1 MPTKKCKAALI
12 LASYC
17 LTVVNTVVA
26 RMEMSI
32 LQSCRWLSL
41 FGILLLLSYP
51 AAHADSPTALPDVG
65 LSLGRGTETG
75 DLDSIMGRR
84 TLRILTV
91 YGPGRYYL
99 DNGPQG
105 VTAEY
110 ATRLGNVLNE
120 AYETGHLKVL
130 VVVIPV
136 ARDELFDAL
145 ISGRGDIVIA
155 GTTITDARRASVDFT
170 IPVSKPLK
178 EIVVTGP
185 TAPTLRALEDFSGK
199 TIYVR
204 GSSSYAESIKQ
215 LNNNLKAQNKPPAII
230 EPISELLE
238 DEDLIEMVNA
248 GLLPWAVVDS
258 YKPTMWQDVF
268 TEVTIRDDL
277 VLRDGGRL
285 AWAVRKNNPELKKFL
300 NEFLRDNKEGTLF
313 GNILRNRYV
322 RDFDWASNATASN
335 ELQKYRSL
343 EHYFREHGETYGIE
357 PALLAAQGF
366 QESRLDQNVRSQAG
380 AIGIMQLLPSTANDK
395 NVDIPNIHE
404 IEPNIEA
411 GAKYMAFLK
420 ERYFGG
426 PELDSFNGALLAL
439 AAYNAGPAKIRRLRK
454 VASERG
460 YDPNRWFDHVEVIA
474 AEQIGRET
482 VQYVSNIFKYYL
494 SYKLVDQQSE
504 RRERARLEAGVE

>member
-1 MPTKKCKAALI
+1 MHIKKCKAALI

-17 LTVVNTVVA
+17 SNAGKTLMT

-32 LQSCRWLSL
+32 LQIFRWLTLTSL
-41 FGILLLLSYP
+41 LFLH
-51 AAHADSPTALPDVG
+51 AAHATSSNSSTSLSEVG
-65 LSLGRGTETG
+65 MFLGRGTETG
-75 DLDSIMGRR
+75 DLDNIVARR

-99 DNGPQG
+99 DDGPKG
-105 VTAEY
+105 TTAEY
-110 ATRLGNVLNE
+110 ADRLGKVLNS
-120 AYETGHLKVL
+120 AYETGNLKIL

-145 ISGRGDIVIA
+145 SSGQGDIVIA
-155 GTTITDARRASVDFT
+155 GTTITDARQAAVDFT
-170 IPVSKPLK
+170 TPVSKPLK

-185 TAPTLRALEDFSGK
+185 TAPKLSALEDFSGK
-199 TIYVR
+199 TIYLR
-204 GSSSYAESIKQ
+204 ESSSYADSVAE
-215 LNNNLKAQNKPPAII
+215 LNASLLATNKPPAII

-258 YKPTMWQDVF
+258 YKPAMWQDVF
-268 TEVTIRDDL
+268 TNVTVRDDL
-277 VLRDGGRL
+277 VLREGGRL
-285 AWAVRKNNPELKKFL
+285 AWAVRKNNPQLKKFL
-300 NEFLRDNKEGTLF
+300 DEFLRDNKEGTLF

-335 ELQKYRSL
+335 ELEKYRSL
-343 EHYFREHGETYGIE
+343 ERYFHEHGETYGIE

-366 QESRLDQNVRSQAG
+366 QESRLDQTVRSRAG
-380 AIGIMQLLPSTANDK
+380 AIGIMQLLPSTAKDK
-395 NVDIPNIHE
+395 NVDIPNIDE

-420 ERYFGG
+420 DRYFSG
-426 PELDSFNGALLAL
+426 PELDSFNGAFFAL

-460 YDPNRWFDHVEVIA
+460 YDPNRS
-474 AEQIGRET
+474 RL
-482 VQYVSNIFKYYL
+482 IF
-494 SYKLVDQQSE
+494 
-504 RRERARLEAGVE
+504 AGPAL

>member
-1 MPTKKCKAALI
+1 MNFRFL
-12 LASYC
+12 LAGL
-17 LTVVNTVVA
+17 LTLLFATQVSSSETGISGGVGVA
-26 RMEMSI
+26 
-32 LQSCRWLSL
+32 
-41 FGILLLLSYP
+41 
-51 AAHADSPTALPDVG
+51 
-65 LSLGRGTETG
+65 LGRGSETG
-75 DLDSIMGRR
+75 DLDRIVERR

-99 DNGPQG
+99 DNGPKG

-110 ATRLGNVLNE
+110 AARLGNVLNQ
-120 AYETGHLKVL
+120 AYETGNLKIL

-185 TAPTLRALEDFSGK
+185 SAPAVRALEDFSGK

-204 GSSSYAESIKQ
+204 SSSSYAASIKK
-215 LNNNLKAQNKPPAII
+215 LNKDLQAQSKPPAII
-230 EPISELLE
+230 EPVSELLE

-258 YKPTMWQDVF
+258 YKPTMWEDVF
-268 TEVTIRDDL
+268 TKVTIRDDL
-277 VLRDGGRL
+277 VLREGGHL

-343 EHYFREHGETYGIE
+343 ERYFREHGETYGIE

-395 NVDIPNIHE
+395 NVDIPNIDQ

-420 ERYFGG
+420 DRYFSG
-426 PELDSFNGALLAL
+426 PELDSFNSALLAL
-439 AAYNAGPAKIRRLRK
+439 AAYNAGPAKVRRLRK

-504 RRERARLEAGVE
+504 RREKARLEAGVE

>member
-1 MPTKKCKAALI
+1 MRT
-12 LASYC
+12 
-17 LTVVNTVVA
+17 
-26 RMEMSI
+26 
-32 LQSCRWLSL
+32 L
-41 FGILLLLSYP
+41 FLILLLASVFKAAATSVGDQAQLGEWSLS
-51 AAHADSPTALPDVG
+51 AKTITA
-65 LSLGRGTETG
+65 
-75 DLDSIMGRR
+75 DLDGLVERR
-84 TLRILTV
+84 VLRILTV

-99 DNGPQG
+99 DEGPKG

-110 ATRLGNVLNE
+110 AKRLETVINE
-120 AYETGHLKVL
+120 AFNTGNLKIF

-136 ARDELFDAL
+136 SRDRLFDEL
-145 ISGRGDIVIA
+145 IEGRGDIVIA

-185 TAPTLRALEDFSGK
+185 TAPTLRAIEDFSGK

-215 LNNNLKAQNKPPAII
+215 LNNNLKTQNKPPAII

-277 VLRDGGRL
+277 VLREGGRL

-343 EHYFREHGETYGIE
+343 ERYFREHGETYGIE

-380 AIGIMQLLPSTANDK
+380 AIGIMQLLPSTAKDK

-420 ERYFGG
+420 ERYFSG

>member
-1 MPTKKCKAALI
+1 MRT
-12 LASYC
+12 
-17 LTVVNTVVA
+17 
-26 RMEMSI
+26 
-32 LQSCRWLSL
+32 L
-41 FGILLLLSYP
+41 FLILLLASVFKAAATSVGDQAQLGEWSLS
-51 AAHADSPTALPDVG
+51 AKTVTA
-65 LSLGRGTETG
+65 
-75 DLDSIMGRR
+75 DLDGLVERR
-84 TLRILTV
+84 VLRILTV

-99 DNGPQG
+99 DEGPKG

-110 ATRLGNVLNE
+110 AKRLETVINE
-120 AYETGHLKVL
+120 AFNTGNLKIF

-136 ARDELFDAL
+136 SRDRLFDEL
-145 ISGRGDIVIA
+145 IEGRGDIVIA

-185 TAPTLRALEDFSGK
+185 TAPTLRAIEDFSGK

-215 LNNNLKAQNKPPAII
+215 LNNNLKTQNKPPAII

-268 TEVTIRDDL
+268 TKVTIRDDL
-277 VLRDGGRL
+277 VLREGGRL

-343 EHYFREHGETYGIE
+343 ERYFREHGETYGIE

-380 AIGIMQLLPSTANDK
+380 AIGIMQLLPSTAKDK

-420 ERYFGG
+420 ERYFSG

>member
-1 MPTKKCKAALI
+1 MRT
-12 LASYC
+12 
-17 LTVVNTVVA
+17 
-26 RMEMSI
+26 
-32 LQSCRWLSL
+32 L
-41 FGILLLLSYP
+41 FLILLLASVFKAAATSVGDQAQLGEWSLS
-51 AAHADSPTALPDVG
+51 AKTVTA
-65 LSLGRGTETG
+65 
-75 DLDSIMGRR
+75 DLDGLVERR
-84 TLRILTV
+84 VLRILTV

-99 DNGPQG
+99 DEGPKG

-110 ATRLGNVLNE
+110 AKRLETVINE
-120 AYETGHLKVL
+120 AFNTGNLKIF

-136 ARDELFDAL
+136 SRDRLFDEL
-145 ISGRGDIVIA
+145 IEGRGDIVIA

-185 TAPTLRALEDFSGK
+185 TAPNLRAIEDFSGK

-215 LNNNLKAQNKPPAII
+215 LNNDLKAQNKPPVII
-230 EPISELLE
+230 TPIAELLE

-268 TEVTIRDDL
+268 TKITIRDDL
-277 VLRDGGRL
+277 VLREGGRL

-343 EHYFREHGETYGIE
+343 ERYFREHGETYGIE

>member
-1 MPTKKCKAALI
+1 MIRLFLLATL
-12 LASYC
+12 LASVFEANANSANEPARIGEWN
-17 LTVVNTVVA
+17 LSTQTVT
-26 RMEMSI
+26 
-32 LQSCRWLSL
+32 
-41 FGILLLLSYP
+41 
-51 AAHADSPTALPDVG
+51 ADLHG
-65 LSLGRGTETG
+65 LVE
-75 DLDSIMGRR
+75 RR
-84 TLRILTV
+84 VLRILTV
-91 YGPGRYYL
+91 YGVGRYYL
-99 DNGPQG
+99 DDGPKG
-105 VTAEY
+105 ITAEY
-110 ATRLGNVLNE
+110 AKRLETVINE
-120 AYETGHLKVL
+120 AFNTGNLKIF

-145 ISGRGDIVIA
+145 IAGQGDIVIA
-155 GTTITDARRASVDFT
+155 GTTITDARQAAVDFT
-170 IPVSKPLK
+170 TPVSKPLK

-185 TAPTLRALEDFSGK
+185 TAPALRTLEGFSGK
-199 TIYVR
+199 TIYLR
-204 GSSSYAESIKQ
+204 ESSSYADSVAE
-215 LNNNLKAQNKPPAII
+215 LNASLLATNKPPAII

-258 YKPTMWQDVF
+258 YKPAMWQDVF
-268 TEVTIRDDL
+268 TNVTVRDDL
-277 VLRDGGRL
+277 VLREGGRL
-285 AWAVRKNNPELKKFL
+285 AWAVRKNNPQLKKFL

-335 ELQKYRSL
+335 ELEKYRSL
-343 EHYFREHGETYGIE
+343 ERYFHEHGETYGIE

-366 QESRLDQNVRSQAG
+366 QESRLDQTVRSRAG
-380 AIGIMQLLPSTANDK
+380 AIGIMQLLPSTAKDK
-395 NVDIPNIHE
+395 NVDIPNIDE

-420 ERYFGG
+420 DRYFSG
-426 PELDSFNGALLAL
+426 PELDSFNGAFFAL

-504 RRERARLEAGVE
+504 QRDKARSEVGVQ

>member
-1 MPTKKCKAALI
+1 
-12 LASYC
+12 
-17 LTVVNTVVA
+17 
-26 RMEMSI
+26 MSI
-32 LQSCRWLSL
+32 LKSCRWLTL
-41 FGILLLLSYP
+41 FAILLLLSHP
-51 AAHADSPTALPDVG
+51 AANADSPTSLPDVG
-65 LSLGRGTETG
+65 LSLGRGAETG
-75 DLDSIMGRR
+75 DLDSIVGRR

-145 ISGRGDIVIA
+145 MSGRGDIVIA
-155 GTTITDARRASVDFT
+155 GTTITEARRASVDFT

-185 TAPTLRALEDFSGK
+185 TAPTIRTLEDFSGK

-215 LNNNLKAQNKPPAII
+215 LNKDLKAQNKPPAII

-268 TEVTIRDDL
+268 TKVTIRDDL
-277 VLRDGGRL
+277 VFREGGRL

-343 EHYFREHGETYGIE
+343 ERYFREHGEAYGIE

-380 AIGIMQLLPSTANDK
+380 AIGIMQLLPSTAKDK

-411 GAKYMAFLK
+411 GAKYMSFLK
-420 ERYFGG
+420 NRYFSG

-439 AAYNAGPAKIRRLRK
+439 AAYNAGPAKIRRLRE

-504 RRERARLEAGVE
+504 RRDKARSEAGVQ